1 MTHASLFSGIG
12 GAEIAAAWLGWENL
26 FHCDINEFGRKVLG
40 YWFPQSREYN
50 DIKTT
55 DFTEWRGRVD
65 VLTAG
70 FPCQPFSVAGKRRGA
85 DDDRYLWPETLRA
98 INEIRPAWFVGENV
112 FGIASM
118 VLPGEEVDM
127 GRTDDLF
134 EEGNLYRT
142 ERRFV
147 LDRICRD
154 IEDAGYTVQPVV
166 IPACAVGAPHRRDR
180 VWFVARREDVGH
192 DAEDTDRHGR
202 GDRVSEVRAE
212 ERGQRVSGAGD
223 HGRLRGDLAD
233 PDSDGFH
240 KGDGKDEV
248 IADERRV
255 DELGDACE
263 GGPHSSSHSGCVGRQ
278 GRSELRPGSE
288 SGEAGASDAG
298 GHGFTMPSSDAA
310 RREREAPGEGFAA
323 ADGRGRDLLLQGGRG
338 DEVERAGGLAGVPRA
353 DAESR
358 GAGLQEERS
367 ELPAA
372 GLQEE
377 RSELPAAGSSG
388 GVPQASQQPDSGR
401 AEESDGQRPG
411 ADARGGLRGD
421 VPGERQ
427 IPRFQGWE
435 GFPTQPPVCRGDDG
449 LPFGVADLSIP
460 FGRWRREAIKALGNA
475 WVPEVAYEI
484 FRMIQMVE
492 DGHDYD

>member
-40 YWFPQSREYN
+40 YWFPQSKEYN

-70 FPCQPFSVAGKRRGA
+70 FPCQPFSMAGKRRGA

-134 EEGNLYRT
+134 EEAHLYRK
-142 ERRFV
+142 EQQYV

-192 DAEDTDRHGR
+192 DA
-202 GDRVSEVRAE
+202 
-212 ERGQRVSGAGD
+212 
-223 HGRLRGDLAD
+223 AD

-240 KGDGKDEV
+240 RGDGKDEV

-255 DELGDACE
+255 DALGDACE
-263 GGPHSSSHSGCVGRQ
+263 GGPHSSPRTAC
-278 GRSELRPGSE
+278 
-288 SGEAGASDAG
+288 GEYPPLQE
-298 GHGFTMPSSDAA
+298 GFG
-310 RREREAPGEGFAA
+310 GEGAGERVVSQSA
-323 ADGRGRDLLLQGGRG
+323 ERRGSPD
-338 DEVERAGGLAGVPRA
+338 RAGGLASVPRA

-358 GAGLQEERS
+358 CAGLQEER
-367 ELPAA
+367 P
-372 GLQEE
+372 
-377 RSELPAAGSSG
+377 ELPAAGSAG
-388 GVPQASQQPDSGR
+388 GVPQAVPHPDSGR
-401 AEESDGQRPG
+401 AEEADGQRQG

-421 VPGERQ
+421 APGERR
-427 IPRFQGWE
+427 IPRFEGWE

-484 FRMIQMVE
+484 FRMIQKVE
-492 DGHDYD
+492 YGD

>member
-70 FPCQPFSVAGKRRGA
+70 FPCQPFSMAGKRRGA

-134 EEGNLYRT
+134 EESHLYRK
-142 ERRFV
+142 EQQYV
-147 LDRICRD
+147 LDRICQD

-202 GDRVSEVRAE
+202 GDRVSEARAE
-212 ERGQRVSGAGD
+212 ELGQRVSGAGD
-223 HGRLRGDLAD
+223 SGRLRCDFAD

-240 KGDGKDEV
+240 RGDGKDEV

-255 DELGDACE
+255 DALGDACE
-263 GGPHSSSHSGCVGRQ
+263 GGPHSSPHTAC
-278 GRSELRPGSE
+278 
-288 SGEAGASDAG
+288 GEC
-298 GHGFTMPSSDAA
+298 P
-310 RREREAPGEGFAA
+310 PLQEGFGA

-338 DEVERAGGLAGVPRA
+338 DEAERAGGLAGVPRA

-358 GAGLQEERS
+358 GAGLQEE
-367 ELPAA
+367 
-372 GLQEE
+372 G
-377 RSELPAAGSSG
+377 SELPAAGSSG
-388 GVPQASQQPDSGR
+388 GVPQAAQQPDSR
-401 AEESDGQRPG
+401 RVEADEQRPG

-421 VPGERQ
+421 APGERQ

-435 GFPTQPPVCRGDDG
+435 GFPAQSPVCRGDDG

-484 FRMIQMVE
+484 FRMIQKVE
-492 DGHDYD
+492 YGD

>member
-12 GAEIAAAWLGWENL
+12 GAEIAAAWLGWGNL

-40 YWFPQSREYN
+40 YWFPQSKEYN

-134 EEGNLYRT
+134 VEGNLYRT
-142 ERRFV
+142 KRRFV

-166 IPACAVGAPHRRDR
+166 IPACSVGAPHRRDR

-192 DAEDTDRHGR
+192 D
-202 GDRVSEVRAE
+202 
-212 ERGQRVSGAGD
+212 
-223 HGRLRGDLAD
+223 LAD

-240 KGDGKDEV
+240 RGDGKDEV

-255 DELGDACE
+255 DALGDACE
-263 GGPHSSSHSGCVGRQ
+263 GGPHSSSHSGC
-278 GRSELRPGSE
+278 
-288 SGEAGASDAG
+288 GECPPLQEGLG
-298 GHGFTMPSSDAA
+298 
-310 RREREAPGEGFAA
+310 GEGAGERVVSQSA
-323 ADGRGRDLLLQGGRG
+323 ERRGSPD
-338 DEVERAGGLAGVPRA
+338 RAGGLAGVPRA

-358 GAGLQEERS
+358 CAGLQEEG
-367 ELPAA
+367 P
-372 GLQEE
+372 
-377 RSELPAAGSSG
+377 ELPAAGSAG
-388 GVPQASQQPDSGR
+388 GVPQAAPQPDSGR
-401 AEESDGQRPG
+401 AEEADGQRPG

-421 VPGERQ
+421 APGERQ

-435 GFPTQPPVCRGDDG
+435 DFPAQPPVCRGDDG

-484 FRMIQMVE
+484 FRMIQKVE
-492 DGHDYD
+492 YGD

>member
-1 MTHASLFSGIG
+1 MRHASLFSGIG

-70 FPCQPFSVAGKRRGA
+70 FPCQPFSMAGKRRGA

-142 ERRFV
+142 EQRFV
-147 LDRICRD
+147 LDRICQD
-154 IEDAGYTVQPVV
+154 IEDSEYTVNPVV

-180 VWFVARREDVGH
+180 VWFVARRKGVGH
-192 DAEDTDRHGR
+192 DTEDTDRHGR
-202 GDRVSEVRAE
+202 GDRVSEARAE
-212 ERGQRVSGAGD
+212 ERGQRVSGAGTP
-223 HGRLRGDLAD
+223 GR
-233 PDSDGFH
+233 
-240 KGDGKDEV
+240 V
-248 IADERRV
+248 
-255 DELGDACE
+255 CE
-263 GGPHSSSHSGCVGRQ
+263 DSSHSRCVGRQ
-278 GRSELRPGSE
+278 GRSEPRPGSE

-298 GHGFTMPSSDAA
+298 GHGFTMPSPD
-310 RREREAPGEGFAA
+310 
-323 ADGRGRDLLLQGGRG
+323 
-338 DEVERAGGLAGVPRA
+338 
-353 DAESR
+353 
-358 GAGLQEERS
+358 
-367 ELPAA
+367 
-372 GLQEE
+372 
-377 RSELPAAGSSG
+377 
-388 GVPQASQQPDSGR
+388 PDSGR
-401 AEESDGQRPG
+401 AEEADGQRPG

-421 VPGERQ
+421 VPGDRR
-427 IPRFQGWE
+427 IPRFEGWE
-435 GFPTQPPVCRGDDG
+435 GFPAQPPVYRGDDG

-492 DGHDYD
+492 NGDYEQD

>member
-1 MTHASLFSGIG
+1 MRHASLFSGIG

-40 YWFPQSREYN
+40 YWFPQSKEYN

-65 VLTAG
+65 ILTAG
-70 FPCQPFSVAGKRRGA
+70 FPCQPFSVAGKRGGA

-142 ERRFV
+142 ERGFV

-192 DAEDTDRHGR
+192 DAEDPDRHGR
-202 GDRVSEVRAE
+202 GDRVSEARAE
-212 ERGQRVSGAGD
+212 ERGQRVSGAG
-223 HGRLRGDLAD
+223 
-233 PDSDGFH
+233 
-240 KGDGKDEV
+240 
-248 IADERRV
+248 
-255 DELGDACE
+255 
-263 GGPHSSSHSGCVGRQ
+263 
-278 GRSELRPGSE
+278 
-288 SGEAGASDAG
+288 
-298 GHGFTMPSSDAA
+298 
-310 RREREAPGEGFAA
+310 
-323 ADGRGRDLLLQGGRG
+323 
-338 DEVERAGGLAGVPRA
+338 
-353 DAESR
+353 
-358 GAGLQEERS
+358 LQEEG
-367 ELPAA
+367 P
-372 GLQEE
+372 
-377 RSELPAAGSSG
+377 ELPAAGSAG
-388 GVPQASQQPDSGR
+388 GVPQAAPHPDSGR
-401 AEESDGQRPG
+401 AEEADGQRPG

-421 VPGERQ
+421 VPGERR
-427 IPRFQGWE
+427 IPRFEGWE

-449 LPFGVADLSIP
+449 LPFGVADLAIP
-460 FGRWRREAIKALGNA
+460 LVRWRKESIKALGNA

-492 DGHDYD
+492 YED

>member
-40 YWFPQSREYN
+40 YWFPQSKEYN

-192 DAEDTDRHGR
+192 DAEDPDRHGR
-202 GDRVSEVRAE
+202 GDRVSEARAE

-223 HGRLRGDLAD
+223 HGRSSGDLAD

-240 KGDGKDEV
+240 RGDGKDEV

-255 DELGDACE
+255 DALGDACE
-263 GGPHSSSHSGCVGRQ
+263 GGPHSSSHSGC
-278 GRSELRPGSE
+278 
-288 SGEAGASDAG
+288 GECPPLQEGLG
-298 GHGFTMPSSDAA
+298 
-310 RREREAPGEGFAA
+310 GEGAGERVVSQSA
-323 ADGRGRDLLLQGGRG
+323 ERRGSPD
-338 DEVERAGGLAGVPRA
+338 RAGGLAGVPRA

-358 GAGLQEERS
+358 CAGLQEEG
-367 ELPAA
+367 P
-372 GLQEE
+372 
-377 RSELPAAGSSG
+377 ELPAAGSAG
-388 GVPQASQQPDSGR
+388 GVPQAAPQPDSGR
-401 AEESDGQRPG
+401 AK
-411 ADARGGLRGD
+411 ARSGCARRLRGD
-421 VPGERQ
+421 APGERQ

-435 GFPTQPPVCRGDDG
+435 DFPAQPPVCRGDDG

-484 FRMIQMVE
+484 FRMIQKVE
-492 DGHDYD
+492 YGD

>member
-1 MTHASLFSGIG
+1 MMWHERPENAGKMLTHASLFSGIG

-40 YWFPQSREYN
+40 YWFPQSKEYN

-65 VLTAG
+65 ILTAG
-70 FPCQPFSVAGKRRGA
+70 FPCQPFSMAGKRRGA

-98 INEIRPAWFVGENV
+98 INEVRPAWFVGENV

-142 ERRFV
+142 ERSFV
-147 LDRICRD
+147 LDSICRD

-202 GDRVSEVRAE
+202 GDRLAEERAE
-212 ERGQRVSGAGD
+212 ERGQRVSGAGN

-240 KGDGKDEV
+240 RGDGKDEV

-255 DELGDACE
+255 DALGDACE
-263 GGPHSSSHSGCVGRQ
+263 SGPHSSSHSGCVGQQ

-288 SGEAGASDAG
+288 SG
-298 GHGFTMPSSDAA
+298 
-310 RREREAPGEGFAA
+310 
-323 ADGRGRDLLLQGGRG
+323 
-338 DEVERAGGLAGVPRA
+338 
-353 DAESR
+353 
-358 GAGLQEERS
+358 
-367 ELPAA
+367 
-372 GLQEE
+372 
-377 RSELPAAGSSG
+377 
-388 GVPQASQQPDSGR
+388 R
-401 AEESDGQRPG
+401 AEEADGQRSG

-421 VPGERQ
+421 IPGERR
-427 IPRFQGWE
+427 IPRFEGWE

-484 FRMIQMVE
+484 FRIIQLIE
-492 DGHDYD
+492 DGYDYD

>member
-1 MTHASLFSGIG
+1 MRTITHASLFSGIG
-12 GAEIAAAWLGWENL
+12 GAEIAAAWLGWGNL

-40 YWFPQSREYN
+40 YWFPQSKEYN

-70 FPCQPFSVAGKRRGA
+70 FPCQPFSLAGKRRGE

-147 LDRICRD
+147 LDRICQD

-180 VWFVARREDVGH
+180 VWFVARRT
-192 DAEDTDRHGR
+192 AADTAGEGR
-202 GDRVSEVRAE
+202 
-212 ERGQRVSGAGD
+212 
-223 HGRLRGDLAD
+223 
-233 PDSDGFH
+233 
-240 KGDGKDEV
+240 
-248 IADERRV
+248 ERRGA
-255 DELGDACE
+255 DNQ
-263 GGPHSSSHSGCVGRQ
+263 GG
-278 GRSELRPGSE
+278 E
-288 SGEAGASDAG
+288 GEAS
-298 GHGFTMPSSDAA
+298 GFAATLGQGCQRLAANSSCG
-310 RREREAPGEGFAA
+310 EREALEEMPGAES
-323 ADGRGRDLLLQGGRG
+323 GRGRSVPQQGERG
-338 DEVERAGGLAGVPRA
+338 DKAERSGGLAGVQRA

-358 GAGLQEERS
+358 GAGLQEE
-367 ELPAA
+367 
-372 GLQEE
+372 G
-377 RSELPAAGSSG
+377 SELPAAGSSG
-388 GVPQASQQPDSGR
+388 GVPQAAQHPDSGR

-411 ADARGGLRGD
+411 VDARGGLRGD
-421 VPGERQ
+421 VPGERR
-427 IPRFQGWE
+427 IPRFEGWE
-435 GFPTQPPVCRGDDG
+435 GFPAQPPVCRGDDG

-492 DGHDYD
+492 CWHYGDDDNVYTNDGNVWDNDTEKLISTSK

>member
-1 MTHASLFSGIG
+1 MRTITHASLFSGIG

-40 YWFPQSREYN
+40 YWFPKSKEYN

-65 VLTAG
+65 ILTAG
-70 FPCQPFSVAGKRRGA
+70 FPCQPFSMAGKRRGA

-134 EEGNLYRT
+134 DEGNLYRT

-147 LDRICRD
+147 PDRICRD

-180 VWFVARREDVGH
+180 VWFVARRKDAGH
-192 DAEDTDRHGR
+192 DAEDPDRHGR
-202 GDRVSEVRAE
+202 GDRVSEARAE
-212 ERGQRVSGAGD
+212 ERGQRVSGAGAR
-223 HGRLRGDLAD
+223 GR
-233 PDSDGFH
+233 
-240 KGDGKDEV
+240 V
-248 IADERRV
+248 
-255 DELGDACE
+255 CE
-263 GGPHSSSHSGCVGRQ
+263 
-278 GRSELRPGSE
+278 
-288 SGEAGASDAG
+288 D
-298 GHGFTMPSSDAA
+298 SSDAK
-310 RREREAPGEGFAA
+310 
-323 ADGRGRDLLLQGGRG
+323 RGG
-338 DEVERAGGLAGVPRA
+338 
-353 DAESR
+353 
-358 GAGLQEERS
+358 
-367 ELPAA
+367 
-372 GLQEE
+372 
-377 RSELPAAGSSG
+377 
-388 GVPQASQQPDSGR
+388 
-401 AEESDGQRPG
+401 
-411 ADARGGLRGD
+411 GGLRGD
-421 VPGERQ
+421 VPGERR
-427 IPRFQGWE
+427 IPRFEGWE

-484 FRMIQMVE
+484 FRIIQLVE

>member
-26 FHCDINEFGRKVLG
+26 FHCDINEFGCKVLG

-70 FPCQPFSVAGKRRGA
+70 FPCQPFSMAGKRRGA

-134 EEGNLYRT
+134 EERDIYRT
-142 ERRFV
+142 EQRFV

-154 IEDAGYTVQPVV
+154 IEDARYTVQPVV

-180 VWFVARREDVGH
+180 VWFVARRKDAGH
-192 DAEDTDRHGR
+192 DAEDPDRHGR
-202 GDRVSEVRAE
+202 GDRVSEARAE

-223 HGRLRGDLAD
+223 HGRLRGDFAD

-240 KGDGKDEV
+240 RGDGKDEV

-255 DELGDACE
+255 DALGDACE
-263 GGPHSSSHSGCVGRQ
+263 GGPHSSPHTAC
-278 GRSELRPGSE
+278 
-288 SGEAGASDAG
+288 GEC
-298 GHGFTMPSSDAA
+298 P
-310 RREREAPGEGFAA
+310 PLQEGLGT

-338 DEVERAGGLAGVPRA
+338 DEAERAGGLAGVPRA

-358 GAGLQEERS
+358 GAGLQEE
-367 ELPAA
+367 
-372 GLQEE
+372 G
-377 RSELPAAGSSG
+377 SELPAAGSAG
-388 GVPQASQQPDSGR
+388 GVPQAAPHPDSGR
-401 AEESDGQRPG
+401 AEEADWQRPG
-411 ADARGGLRGD
+411 ADARG
-421 VPGERQ
+421 ERR
-427 IPRFQGWE
+427 IPRFEGWE

-460 FGRWRREAIKALGNA
+460 FGRWRREVIKALGNA

-484 FRMIQMVE
+484 FRIIQLVE
-492 DGHDYD
+492 DED

>member
-1 MTHASLFSGIG
+1 MMWHERPENAAKMLTHASLFSGIG

-40 YWFPQSREYN
+40 YWFPQSKEYN

-70 FPCQPFSVAGKRRGA
+70 FPCQPFSLAGKRRGA

-118 VLPGEEVDM
+118 VLPGEEIDM

-180 VWFVARREDVGH
+180 VWFVARRKDAGH

-202 GDRVSEVRAE
+202 GDLADAKCRRGGEVHKDLQQGQPDGPLPYGDGGQRPSPDTARKGRERRCPDTKRGKEKAPGIAENFRHGFAGSPYPDSERAE
-212 ERGQRVSGAGD
+212 EA
-223 HGRLRGDLAD
+223 
-233 PDSDGFH
+233 
-240 KGDGKDEV
+240 
-248 IADERRV
+248 
-255 DELGDACE
+255 
-263 GGPHSSSHSGCVGRQ
+263 
-278 GRSELRPGSE
+278 
-288 SGEAGASDAG
+288 
-298 GHGFTMPSSDAA
+298 
-310 RREREAPGEGFAA
+310 
-323 ADGRGRDLLLQGGRG
+323 
-338 DEVERAGGLAGVPRA
+338 
-353 DAESR
+353 
-358 GAGLQEERS
+358 
-367 ELPAA
+367 
-372 GLQEE
+372 
-377 RSELPAAGSSG
+377 
-388 GVPQASQQPDSGR
+388 
-401 AEESDGQRPG
+401 DGQRPE
-411 ADARGGLRGD
+411 ADERGGLRGD
-421 VPGERQ
+421 VPGERR
-427 IPRFQGWE
+427 IPRFEGWE
-435 GFPTQPPVCRGDDG
+435 GFPAQPPVCRGDDG

-492 DGHDYD
+492 DED

>member
-1 MTHASLFSGIG
+1 MRHASLFSGIG

-26 FHCDINEFGRKVLG
+26 FHCDINEFGRKVLR
-40 YWFPQSREYN
+40 YWFPESKEYN

-55 DFTEWRGRVD
+55 DFTEWRGKVD
-65 VLTAG
+65 ILTAG
-70 FPCQPFSVAGKRRGA
+70 FPCQPFSLAGKRRGA
-85 DDDRYLWPETLRA
+85 DDDRFLWPET
-98 INEIRPAWFVGENV
+98 IRVIKEVRPTWFVGENV

-127 GRTDDLF
+127 GRTDDIF

-142 ERRFV
+142 EQRYI
-147 LDRICRD
+147 LDRICQG
-154 IEDAGYTVQPVV
+154 IEDAGYSVQPCV

-202 GDRVSEVRAE
+202 GDRVAEERAE

-223 HGRLRGDLAD
+223 SGRLRGDFAD

-240 KGDGKDEV
+240 RGDGKDEV

-255 DELGDACE
+255 DALGDACE
-263 GGPHSSSHSGCVGRQ
+263 GGPI
-278 GRSELRPGSE
+278 
-288 SGEAGASDAG
+288 
-298 GHGFTMPSSDAA
+298 
-310 RREREAPGEGFAA
+310 
-323 ADGRGRDLLLQGGRG
+323 
-338 DEVERAGGLAGVPRA
+338 
-353 DAESR
+353 
-358 GAGLQEERS
+358 
-367 ELPAA
+367 
-372 GLQEE
+372 
-377 RSELPAAGSSG
+377 
-388 GVPQASQQPDSGR
+388 
-401 AEESDGQRPG
+401 
-411 ADARGGLRGD
+411 
-421 VPGERQ
+421 Q

-449 LPFGVADLSIP
+449 LPFRMADLAVP
-460 FGRWRREAIKALGNA
+460 FGKWRKEAIKALGNA

-492 DGHDYD
+492 YED

>member
-40 YWFPQSREYN
+40 YWFPQSKEYN

-70 FPCQPFSVAGKRRGA
+70 FPCQPFSMAGKRRGA

-134 EEGNLYRT
+134 EEAHLYRK
-142 ERRFV
+142 EQQYV

-192 DAEDTDRHGR
+192 DA
-202 GDRVSEVRAE
+202 
-212 ERGQRVSGAGD
+212 
-223 HGRLRGDLAD
+223 AD

-240 KGDGKDEV
+240 RGDGKDEV

-255 DELGDACE
+255 DALGDACE
-263 GGPHSSSHSGCVGRQ
+263 GGPHSSPHTAC
-278 GRSELRPGSE
+278 
-288 SGEAGASDAG
+288 GEY
-298 GHGFTMPSSDAA
+298 P
-310 RREREAPGEGFAA
+310 PLQEGFGA

-338 DEVERAGGLAGVPRA
+338 DEAERAGGLAGVPRA

-358 GAGLQEERS
+358 GAGLQEE
-367 ELPAA
+367 
-372 GLQEE
+372 G
-377 RSELPAAGSSG
+377 SELPAAGSA
-388 GVPQASQQPDSGR
+388 GVVPEAAPHPDSGR
-401 AEESDGQRPG
+401 AEEADRQSPG

-421 VPGERQ
+421 VPGERR
-427 IPRFQGWE
+427 IPRFEGWE

-484 FRMIQMVE
+484 FRIIQMVE
-492 DGHDYD
+492 YED

>member
-40 YWFPQSREYN
+40 YWFPKSKEYN

-65 VLTAG
+65 ILTAG

-166 IPACAVGAPHRRDR
+166 VPACAVGAPHRRDR
-180 VWFVARREDVGH
+180 VWFVARREDFGH
-192 DAEDTDRHGR
+192 DAEDTARKGRERRCPDTKRGKEKAPGIADNFRHGF
-202 GDRVSEVRAE
+202 AE
-212 ERGQRVSGAGD
+212 S
-223 HGRLRGDLAD
+223 
-233 PDSDGFH
+233 P
-240 KGDGKDEV
+240 
-248 IADERRV
+248 
-255 DELGDACE
+255 
-263 GGPHSSSHSGCVGRQ
+263 
-278 GRSELRPGSE
+278 
-288 SGEAGASDAG
+288 
-298 GHGFTMPSSDAA
+298 SDAA
-310 RREREAPGEGFAA
+310 RREREAPGGGFGA

-338 DEVERAGGLAGVPRA
+338 DEAERAGVLASVPRA

-358 GAGLQEERS
+358 CAGLQEE
-367 ELPAA
+367 
-372 GLQEE
+372 G
-377 RSELPAAGSSG
+377 SELPAAGSAG
-388 GVPQASQQPDSGR
+388 GVPQAAPHPDSGR
-401 AEESDGQRPG
+401 AEEADGQRPE
-411 ADARGGLRGD
+411 ADERGGLRGD
-421 VPGERQ
+421 VPGERR
-427 IPRFQGWE
+427 IPRFEGWE

-449 LPFGVADLSIP
+449 LPFGMADLSIP

-484 FRMIQMVE
+484 FRIIQMVE

>member
-1 MTHASLFSGIG
+1 MLTHASLFSGIG

-40 YWFPQSREYN
+40 YWFPQSKEYN

-70 FPCQPFSVAGKRRGA
+70 FPCQPFSLAGKRRGA

-192 DAEDTDRHGR
+192 DAED
-202 GDRVSEVRAE
+202 
-212 ERGQRVSGAGD
+212 
-223 HGRLRGDLAD
+223 

-240 KGDGKDEV
+240 RGDGKDEV

-255 DELGDACE
+255 DALGDACE
-263 GGPHSSSHSGCVGRQ
+263 GGPHSSSHSGC
-278 GRSELRPGSE
+278 
-288 SGEAGASDAG
+288 GECPPLQEGLG
-298 GHGFTMPSSDAA
+298 
-310 RREREAPGEGFAA
+310 GEGAGERVVSQSA
-323 ADGRGRDLLLQGGRG
+323 ERRGSPD
-338 DEVERAGGLAGVPRA
+338 RAGGLAGVPRA

-358 GAGLQEERS
+358 GAGLQEEGP

-372 GLQEE
+372 G
-377 RSELPAAGSSG
+377 AAG
-388 GVPQASQQPDSGR
+388 GVPQAAPHPDSGR
-401 AEESDGQRPG
+401 AK
-411 ADARGGLRGD
+411 ARSGCARRLRGD
-421 VPGERQ
+421 VPGERR
-427 IPRFQGWE
+427 IPRFEGWE

-484 FRMIQMVE
+484 FRMIQKVE
-492 DGHDYD
+492 YGD

>member
-40 YWFPQSREYN
+40 YWFPKSKEYN

-65 VLTAG
+65 ILTAG

-127 GRTDDLF
+127 GRTDDIF

-166 IPACAVGAPHRRDR
+166 VPACAVGAPHRRDR
-180 VWFVARREDVGH
+180 VWFVARREDFGH

-202 GDRVSEVRAE
+202 GDRVS
-212 ERGQRVSGAGD
+212 
-223 HGRLRGDLAD
+223 
-233 PDSDGFH
+233 
-240 KGDGKDEV
+240 
-248 IADERRV
+248 
-255 DELGDACE
+255 
-263 GGPHSSSHSGCVGRQ
+263 
-278 GRSELRPGSE
+278 
-288 SGEAGASDAG
+288 
-298 GHGFTMPSSDAA
+298 DAA
-310 RREREAPGEGFAA
+310 RREREAPGEGFGA

-338 DEVERAGGLAGVPRA
+338 DEAERAGGLASVPRA
-353 DAESR
+353 APESR
-358 GAGLQEERS
+358 CAGLQEE
-367 ELPAA
+367 
-372 GLQEE
+372 G
-377 RSELPAAGSSG
+377 SELPAAGSAG
-388 GVPQASQQPDSGR
+388 GVPQAAPHPDSGR
-401 AEESDGQRPG
+401 AEEADGQRPE
-411 ADARGGLRGD
+411 ADERGGLRGD
-421 VPGERQ
+421 VPGERR
-427 IPRFQGWE
+427 IPRFEGWE

-449 LPFGVADLSIP
+449 LPFGMADLSIP

-484 FRMIQMVE
+484 FRIIQMVE

>member
-1 MTHASLFSGIG
+1 MKKKSKKRMTHASLFSGIG

-26 FHCDINEFGRKVLG
+26 FHCDINEFGCKVLR
-40 YWFPQSREYN
+40 YWFPESKEYN

-55 DFTEWRGRVD
+55 DFTEWRGKVD

-70 FPCQPFSVAGKRRGA
+70 FPCQPFSLAGKRRGA
-85 DDDRYLWPETLRA
+85 DDDRYLWPET
-98 INEIRPAWFVGENV
+98 IRVIKEVKPTWFVGENV

-118 VLPGEEVDM
+118 VLPGEEVDL
-127 GRTDDLF
+127 GGAGDIF
-134 EEGNLYRT
+134 NESHLYRT
-142 ERRFV
+142 AQRYV
-147 LDRICRD
+147 IDRICED
-154 IEDAGYTVQPVV
+154 IEDAGYSVQPCV

-192 DAEDTDRHGR
+192 DA
-202 GDRVSEVRAE
+202 
-212 ERGQRVSGAGD
+212 
-223 HGRLRGDLAD
+223 AD

-240 KGDGKDEV
+240 GGDGKDEV

-255 DELGDACE
+255 DALGDACE
-263 GGPHSSSHSGCVGRQ
+263 SGPHSSSHSGCVGQQ

-298 GHGFTMPSSDAA
+298 GHGFTMPSPDPA
-310 RREREAPGEGFAA
+310 RREREAPGEGFGA

-338 DEVERAGGLAGVPRA
+338 DEAERAGGRAGVPRA

-358 GAGLQEERS
+358 GAGL
-367 ELPAA
+367 
-372 GLQEE
+372 
-377 RSELPAAGSSG
+377 
-388 GVPQASQQPDSGR
+388 
-401 AEESDGQRPG
+401 
-411 ADARGGLRGD
+411 RGD
-421 VPGERQ
+421 VPGERR
-427 IPRFQGWE
+427 IPRFEGWE

-484 FRMIQMVE
+484 FRMIQEVE
-492 DGHDYD
+492 NGTDEQQD

>member
-1 MTHASLFSGIG
+1 MKWHERPENACKMLTHASLFSGIG

-26 FHCDINEFGRKVLG
+26 FHCDINDFGRKVLG
-40 YWFPQSREYN
+40 YWFPQSKEYN

-55 DFTEWRGRVD
+55 YFTEWRGRVD

-70 FPCQPFSVAGKRRGA
+70 FPCQPFSMAGKRRGA

-166 IPACAVGAPHRRDR
+166 IPACAVGAPHRRYR

-192 DAEDTDRHGR
+192 DAED
-202 GDRVSEVRAE
+202 
-212 ERGQRVSGAGD
+212 
-223 HGRLRGDLAD
+223 

-240 KGDGKDEV
+240 RGDGKDEV

-255 DELGDACE
+255 DALGDACE
-263 GGPHSSSHSGCVGRQ
+263 SGPHSSSHSGCGRP
-278 GRSELRPGSE
+278 E
-288 SGEAGASDAG
+288 EA
-298 GHGFTMPSSDAA
+298 
-310 RREREAPGEGFAA
+310 
-323 ADGRGRDLLLQGGRG
+323 
-338 DEVERAGGLAGVPRA
+338 
-353 DAESR
+353 
-358 GAGLQEERS
+358 
-367 ELPAA
+367 
-372 GLQEE
+372 
-377 RSELPAAGSSG
+377 
-388 GVPQASQQPDSGR
+388 
-401 AEESDGQRPG
+401 DGQRSG

-421 VPGERQ
+421 VPGERR
-427 IPRFQGWE
+427 IPRFEGWE

-484 FRMIQMVE
+484 FRIIQLVE

>member
-1 MTHASLFSGIG
+1 MRTITHASLFSGIG
-12 GAEIAAAWLGWENL
+12 GAEIAAAWLGWGNL

-40 YWFPQSREYN
+40 YWFPQSKEYN

-154 IEDAGYTVQPVV
+154 IEDAGYTVHPVV
-166 IPACAVGAPHRRDR
+166 IPACSVGAPHRRDR

-192 DAEDTDRHGR
+192 DAEDPDRHGR
-202 GDRVSEVRAE
+202 GDRVSEARAE

-223 HGRLRGDLAD
+223 HGRLRGDFAD

-240 KGDGKDEV
+240 RGDGKDEV

-255 DELGDACE
+255 DALGDACE
-263 GGPHSSSHSGCVGRQ
+263 GGPHSSPHTAC
-278 GRSELRPGSE
+278 
-288 SGEAGASDAG
+288 GECPPLQEGLG
-298 GHGFTMPSSDAA
+298 
-310 RREREAPGEGFAA
+310 GEGAGERVVSQSA
-323 ADGRGRDLLLQGGRG
+323 ERRGSPDRARG
-338 DEVERAGGLAGVPRA
+338 PAGVPRA
-353 DAESR
+353 A
-358 GAGLQEERS
+358 
-367 ELPAA
+367 P
-372 GLQEE
+372 
-377 RSELPAAGSSG
+377 P
-388 GVPQASQQPDSGR
+388 PDSGR
-401 AEESDGQRPG
+401 VEADEQRPG

-421 VPGERQ
+421 APGERQ

-484 FRMIQMVE
+484 FRIIQMVE

>member
-1 MTHASLFSGIG
+1 MWHERPENAGQMLTHASLFSGIG

-40 YWFPQSREYN
+40 YWFPQSKEYN
-50 DIKTT
+50 DIKTI

-70 FPCQPFSVAGKRRGA
+70 FPCQPFSMAGKRRGA

-180 VWFVARREDVGH
+180 VWFIARREDVGH
-192 DAEDTDRHGR
+192 DAE
-202 GDRVSEVRAE
+202 
-212 ERGQRVSGAGD
+212 
-223 HGRLRGDLAD
+223 
-233 PDSDGFH
+233 
-240 KGDGKDEV
+240 
-248 IADERRV
+248 
-255 DELGDACE
+255 
-263 GGPHSSSHSGCVGRQ
+263 
-278 GRSELRPGSE
+278 
-288 SGEAGASDAG
+288 EAA
-298 GHGFTMPSSDAA
+298 
-310 RREREAPGEGFAA
+310 
-323 ADGRGRDLLLQGGRG
+323 
-338 DEVERAGGLAGVPRA
+338 
-353 DAESR
+353 
-358 GAGLQEERS
+358 
-367 ELPAA
+367 
-372 GLQEE
+372 
-377 RSELPAAGSSG
+377 
-388 GVPQASQQPDSGR
+388 
-401 AEESDGQRPG
+401 GQRPG

-421 VPGERQ
+421 VPGERR
-427 IPRFQGWE
+427 IPRFKGWE

-484 FRMIQMVE
+484 FRIIQMVE

>member
-40 YWFPQSREYN
+40 YWFPQSKEYN

-118 VLPGEEVDM
+118 VLLGEEVDM

-192 DAEDTDRHGR
+192 DAEDPDRHGR
-202 GDRVSEVRAE
+202 GDRVSEARAE

-223 HGRLRGDLAD
+223 HGRSSGDLAD
-233 PDSDGFH
+233 AKCRRGGEVHKDLQQGQPDGPLPY
-240 KGDGKDEV
+240 GDG
-248 IADERRV
+248 
-255 DELGDACE
+255 G
-263 GGPHSSSHSGCVGRQ
+263 Q
-278 GRSELRPGSE
+278 RPSP
-288 SGEAGASDAG
+288 D
-298 GHGFTMPSSDAA
+298 TA
-310 RREREAPGEGFAA
+310 RREREAPGEG
-323 ADGRGRDLLLQGGRG
+323 LGGEGAGERVVSQSAERRESP
-338 DEVERAGGLAGVPRA
+338 DRAGGLAGVPRA

-358 GAGLQEERS
+358 GAGLQEEG
-367 ELPAA
+367 P
-372 GLQEE
+372 
-377 RSELPAAGSSG
+377 ELPAAGSAG
-388 GVPQASQQPDSGR
+388 GVPQAAPHPDSGR
-401 AEESDGQRPG
+401 AK
-411 ADARGGLRGD
+411 ARSGCARRLRGD
-421 VPGERQ
+421 VPGERR
-427 IPRFQGWE
+427 IPRFEGWE

-484 FRMIQMVE
+484 FRMIQKVE
-492 DGHDYD
+492 YGD